1 MPPIRRRTLL
11 ATLAALP
18 LTPRLASGATASNL
32 GFSELYV
39 SRGALGLEFS
49 EKVNTLNG
57 KTVAVKGFMAPPLK
71 AEASFFVLTR
81 EPVSL
86 CPFCD
91 SDKDW
96 PTDILVVYLSRDQA
110 FVQNNQT
117 IEVTGRLEVGVKV
130 DPETRFL
137 SRLRLVEARFRPI

>member
-1 MPPIRRRTLL
+1 MPRVTRRTLL
-11 ATLAALP
+11 ATLATLP
-18 LTPRLASGATASNL
+18 LASRLASAAAASGL
-32 GFSELYV
+32 GFGELYI
-39 SRGALGLEFS
+39 SRGALGLDFS
-49 EKVNTLNG
+49 EKVNALNG
-57 KTVAVKGFMAPPLK
+57 KLVAVKGFMAPPLK

-96 PTDILVVYLSRDQA
+96 PADILVVYLGRDQA

-137 SRLRLVEARFRPI
+137 SRLRLVEARFRTI